1 MLDMKKIVRLTESD
15 LQRITK
21 KVLKENRGMSD
32 DEAIGLF
39 KKLERNGQDIDSVI
53 MKVKRGKDSLNEVLK
68 KHMQRNTATQVFDER
83 QRTPG
88 DVVESVGALNSSL
101 NQLELL
107 ISEYKKL
114 IRRSISM

>member
-1 MLDMKKIVRLTESD
+1 MLDMKKIVRLSESD

-83 QRTPG
+83 QRTPS

>member
-1 MLDMKKIVRLTESD
+1 MKKVIRLTESD
-15 LQRITK
+15 LERITK

-32 DEAIGLF
+32 DEAIGIF

-53 MKVKRGKDSLNEVLK
+53 MKVKRGKDSLNELLK
-68 KHMQRNTATQVFDER
+68 KHIQRSTASQVFDER
-83 QRTPG
+83 QRTPN
-88 DVVESVGALNSSL
+88 DVLESVALLNSGL

-107 ISEYKKL
+107 ISDYKKL

>member
-1 MLDMKKIVRLTESD
+1 MKNINRLTETD
-15 LQRITK
+15 IQRITK
-21 KVLKENRGMSD
+21 KILKENRGMSD
-32 DEAIGLF
+32 DEAIGIF

-68 KHMQRNTATQVFDER
+68 KHIQRNSATQVFDER

-107 ISEYKKL
+107 ISDYKKL
-114 IRRSISM
+114 IRRSITL

>member
-1 MLDMKKIVRLTESD
+1 MKNINRLTETD
-15 LQRITK
+15 IQRITK
-21 KVLKENRGMSD
+21 KILKENRGMSD
-32 DEAIGLF
+32 DEATGIF

-68 KHMQRNTATQVFDER
+68 KHIQRNSATQVFDER

-107 ISEYKKL
+107 ISDYKKL
-114 IRRSISM
+114 IRRSITL